1 MIFLIV
7 KLSEA
12 KYLIAAHKALYDGER
27 VMETAVLVE
36 KTASAVTDVNMAQKK
51 A

>member
-1 MIFLIV
+1 MIV

-12 KYLIAAHKALYDGER
+12 KYLIAAHKALYDGES
-27 VMETAVLVE
+27 VVETAVLGE
-36 KTASAVTDVNMAQKK
+36 GADDVTQKK